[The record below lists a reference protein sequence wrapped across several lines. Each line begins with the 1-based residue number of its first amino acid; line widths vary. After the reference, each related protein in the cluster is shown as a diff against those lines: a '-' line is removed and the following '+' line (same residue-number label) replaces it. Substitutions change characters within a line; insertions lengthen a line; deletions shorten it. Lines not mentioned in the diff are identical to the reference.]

1 MQFRTEGGAMVP
13 RVTKTD
19 CKTLMGGVYLARL
32 AGRACG
38 DEELTKAAETVHAF
52 VRRHGAKFLDA
63 NGELPL
69 DAPGRSEGEAAVGH
83 A

>member
-1 MQFRTEGGAMVP
+1 MVP

-38 DEELTKAAETVHAF
+38 NEELTKAAETVHAF
-52 VRRHGAKFLDA
+52 VKAYGGKFLDA
-63 NGELPL
+63 NGDLQL
-69 DAPGRSEGEAAVGH
+69 DAPGRIEGEAAVGH